1 MAQHKSWIEELWD
14 MEMQRWEAWD
24 EQDKWEVKEKI
35 EIPLGIDEYM
45 EQMEELLE
53 RGRHGQFEQKRN
65 IKRDRKGRLN
75 KGSALARKDTCNE
88 VEIILRHASGM
99 AVKEIVE
106 CMGCSKSTVYNAIKK
121 YKNKDLQRGDSKG

>member
-88 VEIILRHASGM
+88 VEIILRCRTA
-99 AVKEIVE
+99 
-106 CMGCSKSTVYNAIKK
+106 N
-121 YKNKDLQRGDSKG
+121 